1 MAATLQ
7 TPQTSTSDMP
17 LEDRLVGMIE
27 KLGVKM
33 PGELDLEGPCSECTT
48 EFNDNSDN
56 VEESD
61 LPPPIPFF
69 DRRSNATA
77 SAPMLM
83 QGILSRA
90 RSNSPNRGA
99 YGDRPRGR
107 DVLQARAMTMSMPNL
122 HSSRS
127 THNRGIGYSVL
138 SNAGES
144 GGLKGKQSL
153 SARIEEFDSLLED
166 L

>member
-7 TPQTSTSDMP
+7 PGTGAMP
-17 LEDRLVGMIE
+17 LEDQMVVMIE

-33 PGELDLEGPCSECTT
+33 PSELDLEGPCSECTT
-48 EFNDNSDN
+48 EFNDSGDN
-56 VEESD
+56 FEESD
-61 LPPPIPFF
+61 LPPPVPFF
-69 DRRSNATA
+69 DRRANATA

-83 QGILSRA
+83 QGVLSRA
-90 RSNSPNRGA
+90 RSNSPKRGA
-99 YGDRPRGR
+99 LADRPRGR
-107 DVLQARAMTMSMPNL
+107 DFLQAKAMTVSMPNL

-138 SNAGES
+138 SNKGES
-144 GGLKGKQSL
+144 GVLGGKQSL
-153 SARIEEFDSLLED
+153 TARIEEFDTLLED